1 MSLKPVSLFDIN
13 KREFFYLLE
22 IEKIT
27 GENVFEFPTTS
38 FEEYIYSELIQYDK
52 EDPESLHYP
61 FNYYIIRNYEDNKFT
76 KINVLPYYNG
86 LEINIDENIINDIY
100 DHFFGES
107 ENSLTSK
114 KEILSL
120 NKKDNKYTL
129 NKGVDDLQNPEYN
142 DINIFMNGTTY
153 VFKYLIEQNPK

>member
-1 MSLKPVSLFDIN
+1 MKNYWYIVFN
-13 KREFFYLLE
+13 K
-22 IEKIT
+22 
-27 GENVFEFPTTS
+27 TS

-100 DHFFGES
+100 DHFF
-107 ENSLTSK
+107 SK
-114 KEILSL
+114 VKILIL
-120 NKKDNKYTL
+120 QKKKYHL
-129 NKGVDDLQNPEYN
+129 LYIKKI
-142 DINIFMNGTTY
+142 ININ
-153 VFKYLIEQNPK
+153 